1 MVGPSRTKCLGLYES
16 PSLTVGLEHICSCL
30 KYYRDDVLLTS
41 VNMFKS
47 VGDLIIKLVSEGKKG
62 GKVRVVTSYDIDSV
76 VAAGIILKYLQQ
88 NDVRFEYLT
97 VLDVDSTSVLDDVPT
112 ITIDV
117 GVKDLKRSL
126 SLIRSERMDLRKLGT
141 IYEVLTPYYSYTIFK
156 ALEDFMIVTNDVR
169 YYVLASMLSR
179 FTPRVRYQQVDELLK
194 NYLRELSDLNIIK
207 VVRGPKLFNYSV
219 YDLNVVLSRSLD
231 LFVPR
236 SSGVKDLKG
245 LSEEDLIKYV
255 MNCISVFTQMKFSS
269 NDLIGDN
276 YIITQEWVF
285 KDVYELLYALVSI
298 SDVYGVEYVVT
309 SVLLTNYIPLIRFN
323 YEELLK
329 DLISKVYSVRDGG
342 LVQVR
347 KNVYKARLD
356 SLVPLTPISKILKSY
371 VTPLNSIIVY
381 EVGNENY
388 LPLSEVSLETIDAVV
403 KKPFERVGALLKF
416 KEFK

>member
-1 MVGPSRTKCLGLYES
+1 
-16 PSLTVGLEHICSCL
+16 
-30 KYYRDDVLLTS
+30 
-41 VNMFKS
+41 
-47 VGDLIIKLVSEGKKG
+47 
-62 GKVRVVTSYDIDSV
+62 
-76 VAAGIILKYLQQ
+76 
-88 NDVRFEYLT
+88 
-97 VLDVDSTSVLDDVPT
+97 
-112 ITIDV
+112 
-117 GVKDLKRSL
+117 
-126 SLIRSERMDLRKLGT
+126 MDLRKLGT

-381 EVGNENY
+381 EFGNENY